1 MEQFFGIVILLLIF
15 FWLMGGKKKS
25 YKNRRKQYK
34 QRKPYSSNRKKLKP
48 KINPTS
54 FEPFSGY
61 AHVIDGDTI
70 KIRGM
75 KIRLAGVNAPE
86 LDKPYG
92 VKSKYEMVKIVKG
105 KTVYVVPDGTTS
117 YDRIVATCY
126 VDGDVDNGAELV
138 RRGLALDIP
147 SFIGGK
153 YTELETKE
161 ARRRIKNVP
170 YRVKAIKAK
179 KPEPEIEVED
189 DLVIENDDLDLIDCD
204 DRYKYTIITNIY
216 DSHLIYLT
224 LIF

>member
-15 FWLMGGKKKS
+15 FWLVGGKKKP

-34 QRKPYSSNRKKLKP
+34 QRKSYSSNRKKLKP

-54 FEPFSGY
+54 FKPFSGV

-75 KIRLAGVNAPE
+75 KIRLAGINAPE
-86 LDKPYG
+86 LDRPYG

-126 VDGDVDNGAELV
+126 VDGDVDIGAELV

-147 SFIGGK
+147 SFTGGK

-170 YRVKAIKAK
+170 YRVKANKAK
-179 KPEPEIEVED
+179 QPEPEMEIED
-189 DLVIENDDLDLIDCD
+189 DLVIDDEDDLDLIDRGD
-204 DRYKYTIITNIY
+204 I
-216 DSHLIYLT
+216 
-224 LIF
+224 

>member
-1 MEQFFGIVILLLIF
+1 
-15 FWLMGGKKKS
+15 MGGKKKS
-25 YKNRRKQYK
+25 YKKRRKQYK
-34 QRKPYSSNRKKLKP
+34 QHKSYSSNRKKLKP

-54 FEPFSGY
+54 FKPFSGY

-75 KIRLAGVNAPE
+75 KIRLAGINAPE
-86 LDKPYG
+86 LDQPYG

-126 VDGDVDNGAELV
+126 VDGDVDIGAELIK
-138 RRGLALDIP
+138 RGLALDIP
-147 SFIGGK
+147 SFTGGK
-153 YTELETKE
+153 YTELETKD

-179 KPEPEIEVED
+179 QPEPEIEVED
-189 DLVIENDDLDLIDCD
+189 DLVIDDDDNLDLIDHGD
-204 DRYKYTIITNIY
+204 K
-216 DSHLIYLT
+216 
-224 LIF
+224 

>member
-1 MEQFFGIVILLLIF
+1 METLGLILLVFLF
-15 FWLMGGKKKS
+15 FWLVGGKKKP

-34 QRKPYSSNRKKLKP
+34 QRKPYTSNRKK

-75 KIRLAGVNAPE
+75 KIRLAGINAPE
-86 LDKPYG
+86 LDRPYG

-117 YDRIVATCY
+117 FDRIVATCY
-126 VDGDVDNGAELV
+126 VDGDVDIGAELI

-147 SFIGGK
+147 SFTGGK
-153 YTELETKE
+153 YTHLETKE

-170 YRVKAIKAK
+170 YRVKAAKAK
-179 KPEPEIEVED
+179 QPVSEIEIED
-189 DLVIENDDLDLIDCD
+189 DLVIDDDDDLDLIDRD
-204 DRYKYTIITNIY
+204 DI
-216 DSHLIYLT
+216 
-224 LIF
+224 

>member
-34 QRKPYSSNRKKLKP
+34 QRKSYSSNRKKLKP

-54 FEPFSGY
+54 FEPLSGY

-126 VDGDVDNGAELV
+126 VDGDVDIGAELIK
-138 RRGLALDIP
+138 RGLALDIP
-147 SFIGGK
+147 SFTGGK

-170 YRVKAIKAK
+170 YRVKATKAK
-179 KPEPEIEVED
+179 QPEPEIEVED
-189 DLVIENDDLDLIDCD
+189 DLVRDDDDDLDFIDRD
-204 DRYKYTIITNIY
+204 DK
-216 DSHLIYLT
+216 
-224 LIF
+224 

>member
-25 YKNRRKQYK
+25 YKNRHKQYK
-34 QRKPYSSNRKKLKP
+34 QRKSYSSNRKKLKP

-86 LDKPYG
+86 LDRPYG
-92 VKSKYEMVKIVKG
+92 VKSKYEMVNIVKG
-105 KTVYVVPDGTTS
+105 KKVYVVPDGTTS

-126 VDGDVDNGAELV
+126 VDGDFDIGAELIK
-138 RRGLALDIP
+138 RGLALDIP
-147 SFIGGK
+147 SFTGGK
-153 YTELETKE
+153 YTEFETKD

-170 YRVKAIKAK
+170 YKVKATKAK
-179 KPEPEIEVED
+179 QHEPEMKIED
-189 DLVIENDDLDLIDCD
+189 DLVKDDDDDLDFV
-204 DRYKYTIITNIY
+204 
-216 DSHLIYLT
+216 SHQRL
-224 LIF
+224 

>member
-1 MEQFFGIVILLLIF
+1 MEQFFGIVILFLIF
-15 FWLMGGKKKS
+15 FWLIGGKKKP
-25 YKNRRKQYK
+25 YKKRRIQIK
-34 QRKPYSSNRKKLKP
+34 QRKPFSSNRKKLKP

-75 KIRLAGVNAPE
+75 KIRLAGINAPE
-86 LDKPYG
+86 LDRPYG

-126 VDGDVDNGAELV
+126 VDGDVDIGAELIK
-138 RRGLALDIP
+138 RGLALDIP
-147 SFIGGK
+147 SFTGGK

-170 YRVKAIKAK
+170 YRVKATKAK
-179 KPEPEIEVED
+179 QPVPEIEIDD
-189 DLVIENDDLDLIDCD
+189 DLVIDDDDNLDLINHGD
-204 DRYKYTIITNIY
+204 K
-216 DSHLIYLT
+216 
-224 LIF
+224 

>member
-34 QRKPYSSNRKKLKP
+34 QRKPFSSNRKKLKP

-54 FEPFSGY
+54 FEPFTGY

-126 VDGDVDNGAELV
+126 VDGDVDIGAELV

-147 SFIGGK
+147 SFTGGK

-170 YRVKAIKAK
+170 YKVKAIKAK
-179 KPEPEIEVED
+179 QPVPGMEIED
-189 DLVIENDDLDLIDCD
+189 DLVIDDDDDLDLIDSG
-204 DRYKYTIITNIY
+204 DR
-216 DSHLIYLT
+216 
-224 LIF
+224 

>member
-1 MEQFFGIVILLLIF
+1 L
-15 FWLMGGKKKS
+15 GGKKKP
-25 YKNRRKQYK
+25 YKKRRKQYK
-34 QRKPYSSNRKKLKP
+34 QHKSYSSNRKKLKP

-126 VDGDVDNGAELV
+126 VDGDVDIGAELV

-147 SFIGGK
+147 SFTGGK

-170 YRVKAIKAK
+170 YRVKAAKAK
-179 KPEPEIEVED
+179 QPVPEIEIDD
-189 DLVIENDDLDLIDCD
+189 DLVVDDDDNLDLIVHGD
-204 DRYKYTIITNIY
+204 K
-216 DSHLIYLT
+216 
-224 LIF
+224 